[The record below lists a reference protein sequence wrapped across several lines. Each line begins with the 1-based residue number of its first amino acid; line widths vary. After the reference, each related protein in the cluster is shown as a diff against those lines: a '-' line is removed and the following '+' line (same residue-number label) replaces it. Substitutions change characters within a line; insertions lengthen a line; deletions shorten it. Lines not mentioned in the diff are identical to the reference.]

1 MRGRYARRR
10 LAGVLLF
17 GLCARDAR
25 RVSVSRNTRCVPVA
39 GRFDVAVGAA
49 TVTAVPVIETGG
61 DRSGISPRLIPC
73 ALVTMRLRAAWR
85 RPRSTARPGQDARGD
100 AVGQHLPRPH
110 RGELIDVADEA
121 DGQLKLRE

>member
-85 RPRSTARPGQDARGD
+85 KTSVNRTTGTMPEAMMSASTCPGPTEGS
-100 AVGQHLPRPH
+100 
-110 RGELIDVADEA
+110 
-121 DGQLKLRE
+121 